1 LILSIKEFPS
11 RGIWRR
17 DQDEIVA
24 WLAFVD
30 ILGASIFQIDCP
42 HLIDS
47 IDEHQRMR
55 RVYRNPKWAMK
66 FVPLTFTELIMA
78 LLLVSGQAVAQE
90 PIREK
95 TESVP
100 EQKASSPTSSD
111 ATVQAA
117 ATGPTT
123 SGMILVS
130 KRSVWAA
137 GESIFLCLRY
147 LWISGWSS
155 VSGNRSGGGL
165 CTPPGREERRDRLDR
180 WDRAL
185 AVAERANGLGGT

>member
-1 LILSIKEFPS
+1 
-11 RGIWRR
+11 
-17 DQDEIVA
+17 
-24 WLAFVD
+24 
-30 ILGASIFQIDCP
+30 LGASIFQIDCP

-100 EQKASSPTSSD
+100 EQKASSPKQRCDSS
-111 ATVQAA
+111 
-117 ATGPTT
+117 GC
-123 SGMILVS
+123 G
-130 KRSVWAA
+130 
-137 GESIFLCLRY
+137 
-147 LWISGWSS
+147 
-155 VSGNRSGGGL
+155 
-165 CTPPGREERRDRLDR
+165 
-180 WDRAL
+180 DRANN
-185 AVAERANGLGGT
+185 VGHDLGIQAPR

>member
-1 LILSIKEFPS
+1 
-11 RGIWRR
+11 
-17 DQDEIVA
+17 
-24 WLAFVD
+24 
-30 ILGASIFQIDCP
+30 
-42 HLIDS
+42 
-47 IDEHQRMR
+47 MR

-123 SGMILVS
+123 SVMILVS
-130 KRSVWAA
+130 KRPVELLAT
-137 GESIFLCLRY
+137 IFLCLRY
-147 LWISGWSS
+147 LWISGWSA

-165 CTPPGREERRDRLDR
+165 CTPPAGSMRPRFGQSPSVPTVSVEPKPKATPRGSQCRLSRSRPHAFKRAQRPRPNGSPKRPRAPKRRPFKTPSDM
-180 WDRAL
+180 ASSS
-185 AVAERANGLGGT
+185 AAQ

>member
-1 LILSIKEFPS
+1 
-11 RGIWRR
+11 
-17 DQDEIVA
+17 
-24 WLAFVD
+24 
-30 ILGASIFQIDCP
+30 
-42 HLIDS
+42 
-47 IDEHQRMR
+47 
-55 RVYRNPKWAMK
+55 
-66 FVPLTFTELIMA
+66 MA

-130 KRSVWAA
+130 KRPVELLAK
-137 GESIFLCLRY
+137 SIFLCLRY
-147 LWISGWSS
+147 LWISGWY
-155 VSGNRSGGGL
+155 GGFG
-165 CTPPGREERRDRLDR
+165 
-180 WDRAL
+180 
-185 AVAERANGLGGT
+185 

>member
-1 LILSIKEFPS
+1 
-11 RGIWRR
+11 
-17 DQDEIVA
+17 
-24 WLAFVD
+24 
-30 ILGASIFQIDCP
+30 LGASIFQIDCP

-130 KRSVWAA
+130 KRPVELLASPSSSASGIYGFPAGPRFRVIGQEAGFAHLQDVKSGATGWIDETALWQSPSVPTASVEPKPKA
-137 GESIFLCLRY
+137 HAPG
-147 LWISGWSS
+147 ISM
-155 VSGNRSGGGL
+155 
-165 CTPPGREERRDRLDR
+165 
-180 WDRAL
+180 
-185 AVAERANGLGGT
+185 

>member
-1 LILSIKEFPS
+1 
-11 RGIWRR
+11 
-17 DQDEIVA
+17 
-24 WLAFVD
+24 
-30 ILGASIFQIDCP
+30 
-42 HLIDS
+42 
-47 IDEHQRMR
+47 
-55 RVYRNPKWAMK
+55 
-66 FVPLTFTELIMA
+66 MA

-130 KRSVWAA
+130 KRPVELLASPSSSASGIYGFPAGRRFRVIGQEAGFAHLQDVKSGATGWIDETALWQSPSVPTVSVEPKPKATPRGSQCRLSRSRPHA
-137 GESIFLCLRY
+137 LKRAQRPRPNGSPKRPRAPKRRPFKTP
-147 LWISGWSS
+147 SDMASS
-155 VSGNRSGGGL
+155 VCGAIVPREFYSD
-165 CTPPGREERRDRLDR
+165 PGV
-180 WDRAL
+180 RA
-185 AVAERANGLGGT
+185 R